1 MNKRD
6 LIEFVCENLGTTKSS
21 SEEIVNVVLR
31 GIQHGLAQEGSVS
44 IAGFGT
50 WGCRQRAARAGRN
63 PQTGETIEIQAS
75 RTIAFKPAKAWKDQV
90 NG

>member
-6 LIEFVCENLGTTKSS
+6 LIDYVCENLGTTKSS
-21 SEEIVNVVLR
+21 SENIVNIVLE
-31 GIQHGLAQEGSVS
+31 GIQAGIAADGAVS

-50 WGCRQRAARAGRN
+50 WNLRERSARTGRN
-63 PQTGETIEIQAS
+63 PQTGETIQIPAS
-75 RTIAFKPAKAWKDQV
+75 RTVAFKPAKAWKDRL